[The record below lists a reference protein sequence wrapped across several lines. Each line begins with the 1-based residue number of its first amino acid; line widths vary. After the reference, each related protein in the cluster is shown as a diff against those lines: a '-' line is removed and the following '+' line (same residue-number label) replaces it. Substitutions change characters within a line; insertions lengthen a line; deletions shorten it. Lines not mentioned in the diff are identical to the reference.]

1 MTELLEEPVITCGWP
16 CAEIHET
23 ATEWKVEVET
33 PGFGPEDLLV
43 EVEGH
48 TLAVFGRPEHG
59 HEGSAFDFSFA
70 LPAAAQLERL
80 RARFADGVLTIS
92 APLRL
97 LRDKR
102 TLEIE
107 TPHIT
112 HAEACGG

>member
-1 MTELLEEPVITCGWP
+1 MTQLLEEPVIASEWP

-48 TLAVFGRPEHG
+48 MLNVFGRPEHG
-59 HEGSAFDFSFA
+59 HEGNAFEFDFSI
-70 LPAAAQLERL
+70 PAATELERL
-80 RARFADGVLTIS
+80 HARFVDGVLTVS
-92 APLRL
+92 APLRAL
-97 LRDKR
+97 QGKR

-107 TPHIT
+107 VPHPR
-112 HAEACGG
+112 